1 MGIVNVTP
9 DSFSDGGRFL
19 ATDDAV
25 AHGRE
30 LMADGADILD
40 IGGEST
46 RPGARRPSARISSA
60 VLLGGAVAGMGG
72 AFFTLVSAS
81 SFTKEMTA
89 GQGFIA
95 LAAVI
100 FGRWNPIG
108 AFFAALLFGFAT
120 NMQYVL
126 AILGTPVPSQF
137 MAMLPYLVTVFAVAG
152 LVGRSRGPAA
162 SGVPYVKE

>member
-1 MGIVNVTP
+1 MSNNEGNIQK
-9 DSFSDGGRFL
+9 
-19 ATDDAV
+19 
-25 AHGRE
+25 
-30 LMADGADILD
+30 
-40 IGGEST
+40 
-46 RPGARRPSARISSA
+46 SARWHRPAIIA
-60 VLLGGAVAGMGG
+60 IVVAL
-72 AFFTLVSAS
+72 ALA
-81 SFTKEMTA
+81 
-89 GQGFIA
+89 A